1 MNVTA
6 SVADGL
12 TELVLAGSGI
22 EVAEDERAG
31 DVRFAWGTAERED
44 ARLVWVPRPAL
55 GPAGARL
62 VAPAGESLWRRAPWP
77 AADALFDLDP
87 PGDPSVLVLD
97 DRLAEEAATSLEG
110 RRLPVTRAPRLTRA
124 ALEAAAIVV
133 FAGEQGDSLP
143 GEVPSILASGRVLV
157 MTPRTPSFGFR
168 PGVDHCSGE
177 TPVML
182 AELAGSVLRHWDAFE
197 SMRVHARI
205 AAERHRASR
214 VLSDLAVDLE
224 LGL

>member
-1 MNVTA
+1 MTLTA
-6 SVADGL
+6 SAGEGL

-22 EVAEDERAG
+22 AEDERAG
-31 DVRFAWGTAERED
+31 DIRFAWD
-44 ARLVWVPRPAL
+44 AGDRHDVPLVWVPRPPERNAD
-55 GPAGARL
+55 ARL
-62 VAPAGESLWRRAPWP
+62 VAPAGDRLWRRAPWP
-77 AADALFDLDP
+77 AADALFDLDAP
-87 PGDPSVLVLD
+87 ADRSVLVLD
-97 DRLAEEAATSLEG
+97 DGLADEVARSLEG
-110 RRLPVTRAPRLTRA
+110 RRLPVTRAARLTRP

-133 FAGEQGDSLP
+133 FAGEKGDSLP

-157 MTPRTPSFGFR
+157 MTPRTPGLGFR
-168 PGVDHCSGE
+168 PGLDHCSGE

-214 VLSDLAVDLE
+214 VLRDLAVDLE